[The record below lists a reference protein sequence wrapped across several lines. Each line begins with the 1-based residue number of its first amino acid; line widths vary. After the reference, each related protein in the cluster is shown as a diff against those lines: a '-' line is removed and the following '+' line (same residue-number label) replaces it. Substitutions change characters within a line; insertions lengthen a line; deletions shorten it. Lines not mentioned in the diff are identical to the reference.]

1 MKKRKT
7 AAVIVVAAALAG
19 NAAIAALM
27 PLAREYGWKQFVLE
41 PMYLL
46 RYVLRPFDQ
55 MLLGGA
61 IVEAG
66 RALAEIRI
74 WDRKPEK
81 TRKIVR
87 TVFYVLAGCLTVAA
101 VMTLWL
107 GVEMSY
113 QWYLAEKM
121 RNGEGSFDS
130 SVVPHLIPERLFS
143 GILYFHVMYL
153 DRFGFSGWLWFF
165 LGAVVAS
172 CRIEKGETE
181 K

>member
-87 TVFYVLAGCLTVAA
+87 TVFYVLAGCLVVAA

-107 GVEMSY
+107 GAELLY
-113 QWYLAEKM
+113 QWYLSDKM
-121 RNGEGSFDS
+121 RSVQGSVDS